1 MDGFIA
7 DDKGNGNFSSPEDKA
22 HLRFFLR
29 GPECDCFICGRKTAD
44 EFQDR
49 LTYKPLLVLTR
60 TPRLSEG
67 NKLFFTDLNDL
78 ERLLNQTGLSA
89 PALLGGAETY
99 AFFLENKRVDRLIL
113 TTESVRLYRGKTLD
127 FPRFQA
133 GFEQDGQK
141 KLSER
146 TTVSCYRK
154 KAAFI

>member
-7 DDKGNGNFSSPEDKA
+7 DDMGNGNFSSPQDKA

-29 GPECDCFICGRKTAD
+29 GPECDCFICGRKTAE

-67 NKLFFTDLNDL
+67 NKIFFTGLDDLD
-78 ERLLNQTGLSA
+78 RLLNQTGLSA

-99 AFFLENKRVDRLIL
+99 ALFLENKRVDRAIL
-113 TTESVRLYRGKTLD
+113 TTENVRFYRGKSLD
-127 FPRFQA
+127 FPRFA
-133 GFEQDGQK
+133 SGFKQDGTK
-141 KLSER
+141 KLSEH
-146 TTVSCYRK
+146 T
-154 KAAFI
+154 FISFYQKLPEP

>member
-7 DDKGNGNFSSPEDKA
+7 DDMGNGNFSSPQDKA

-29 GPECDCFICGRKTAD
+29 GSECDCFICGRKTAE

-49 LTYKPLLVLTR
+49 LTYKPLLVLTH

-67 NKLFFTDLNDL
+67 NKMFFTGLDDLD
-78 ERLLNQTGLSA
+78 RLLNQTGLSA

-99 AFFLENKRVDRLIL
+99 ALFLENKRVDRVIL
-113 TTESVRLYRGKTLD
+113 TTEHVRFYRGKNLD
-127 FPRFQA
+127 FSRFA
-133 GFEQDGQK
+133 SGFEPEGKK

-146 TTVSCYRK
+146 TFVSFYRK
-154 KAAFI
+154 RPDL